1 MKLVPYD
8 VKKLGNRSF
17 KACRN
22 QKIIQQFLDSGETCV
37 KLEDFPHKSA
47 SVCRSVMRASIQ
59 RMKLDSTVKVVLR
72 NGEVFLIRLDVK

>member
-37 KLEDFPHKSA
+37 KLEDYPHKSA
-47 SVCRSVMRASIQ
+47 NVCRCVVNASIR
-59 RMKLDSTVKVVLR
+59 RMKLDSTVKTVLR

>member
-8 VKKLGNRSF
+8 VNKLRNRSF
-17 KACRN
+17 EACRN
-22 QKIIQQFLDSGETCV
+22 QRIIQQFLDSGETCV

-47 SVCRSVMRASIQ
+47 NVCRSVMRASIQ
-59 RMKLDSTVKVVLR
+59 RMKLDSTVKAVLR